1 MDFVSYALY
10 NQNIYIHQLFIIKK
24 HMSILQEHNK
34 KTRK

>member
-10 NQNIYIHQLFIIKK
+10 NQNIYIQLFIIKK

-34 KTRK
+34 KIRK